1 MRVCVDGWVFS
12 GILDRGSEAKIQDTL
27 QRAYFHTTMCIIRY
41 IFDKKPWV
49 TANRYVMHS
58 VDLHFDMMHQSLS

>member
-41 IFDKKPWV
+41 IFDKK
-49 TANRYVMHS
+49 TMGNGK
-58 VDLHFDMMHQSLS
+58 SLCDA

>member
-41 IFDKKPWV
+41 IFDIKPMG
-49 TANRYVMHS
+49 NGK
-58 VDLHFDMMHQSLS
+58 SLCDA